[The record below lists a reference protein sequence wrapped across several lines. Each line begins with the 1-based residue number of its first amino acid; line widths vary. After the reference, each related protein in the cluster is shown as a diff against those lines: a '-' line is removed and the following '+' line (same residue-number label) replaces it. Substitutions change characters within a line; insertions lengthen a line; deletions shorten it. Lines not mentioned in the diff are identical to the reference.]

1 MANETQAS
9 IKAFQESV
17 ARELD
22 MESRKL
28 SKDVIANPYN
38 IKVKGVSDAVN
49 SNNAQVIFNKQNLIQ
64 GIILSEVLGKP
75 TSKRKRRRR

>member
-1 MANETQAS
+1 MADETQAS
-9 IKAFQESV
+9 IKEFQQSV

-28 SKDVIANPYN
+28 AKDVIINPLDSR
-38 IKVKGVSDAVN
+38 VKGASNYVN
-49 SNNAQVIFNKQNLIQ
+49 SNNARVLFDKQKLIQ
-64 GIILSEVLGKP
+64 GIILSEILGKP

>member
-28 SKDVIANPYN
+28 SKDVVANPYN
-38 IKVKGVSDAVN
+38 IRVKGVSDAAY

>member
-28 SKDVIANPYN
+28 SKDIIANPYS
-38 IKVKGVSDAVN
+38 IKVKGVSDDAY

-75 TSKRKRRRR
+75 VSKRKRRMR